1 MRHSNSRTIK
11 VKKSDLI
18 DKINENK
25 NLHIAEYNNAVILYK
40 EEALKQLNALI
51 NATNNGD
58 LEIKLNLVT
67 PVNNVENYDK
77 IIEMFTWEVDDIVEL
92 SQDEFLEYVQDETD
106 FARSAKFSN
115 AMYVSR
121 F

>member
-1 MRHSNSRTIK
+1 
-11 VKKSDLI
+11 
-18 DKINENK
+18 
-25 NLHIAEYNNAVILYK
+25 
-40 EEALKQLNALI
+40 
-51 NATNNGD
+51 
-58 LEIKLNLVT
+58 
-67 PVNNVENYDK
+67 
-77 IIEMFTWEVDDIVEL
+77 MFTWEVDDIVEL